1 MPTAEAPATAV
12 RNNCRA
18 LGNTGMSVFYRDTER
33 GNVIDSQ
40 AMRWFLLG
48 CLALACTKKPPHPI
62 DPQPPVTLPGNVV
75 VQTLRAGDGAG
86 AIKGD
91 KISIHFV
98 GTLEDGGVFD
108 SSRARGTPF
117 AFWVGEGQV
126 LPGLDEALL
135 GMHEG
140 EMRRVTVPPAMGYGT
155 EAKPNIPPNST
166 LRFEVEL
173 LDIR

>member
-1 MPTAEAPATAV
+1 
-12 RNNCRA
+12 
-18 LGNTGMSVFYRDTER
+18 
-33 GNVIDSQ
+33 
-40 AMRWFLLG
+40 MRWFLVG
-48 CLALACTKKPPHPI
+48 CLALSCTKKPVHPM

-75 VQTLRAGDGAG
+75 RQTLRAGDGPG
-86 AIKGD
+86 AVKGD
-91 KISIHFV
+91 KISVHFV

-108 SSRARGTPF
+108 SSRARGVPF

-135 GMHEG
+135 GMQEG
-140 EMRRVTVPPAMGYGT
+140 ELRAVTVPAGMGYGG
-155 EAKPNIPPNST
+155 EAKPKIPANST